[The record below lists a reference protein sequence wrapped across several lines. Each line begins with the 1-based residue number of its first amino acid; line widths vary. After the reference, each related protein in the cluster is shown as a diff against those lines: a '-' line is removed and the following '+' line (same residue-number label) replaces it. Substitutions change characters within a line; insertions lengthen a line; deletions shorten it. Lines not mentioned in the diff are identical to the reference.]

1 MSDVNHTDKDCKV
14 IGCQMC
20 SIRKQNSNWTHG
32 TCVKCGE
39 AFLFWKD
46 ATGKRCNECEKEG
59 IQYPEPTSSIEYKNL
74 FTKYQD
80 LKANHERV
88 LQMLEIAE
96 AYLKKDS
103 KSEKDFASR
112 YVQGNKVIDV
122 LVDMPATDA
131 LAKIESLK

>member
-1 MSDVNHTDKDCKV
+1 
-14 IGCQMC
+14 MC

-59 IQYPEPTSSIEYKNL
+59 IHYPEPTSSIEYKML
-74 FTKYQD
+74 FDKYQD
-80 LKANHERV
+80 LKAKHERV

-96 AYLKKDS
+96 KALEKISYWGVDPTSTAIAAVSEKALDQIKGLKK
-103 KSEKDFASR
+103 
-112 YVQGNKVIDV
+112 
-122 LVDMPATDA
+122 
-131 LAKIESLK
+131 